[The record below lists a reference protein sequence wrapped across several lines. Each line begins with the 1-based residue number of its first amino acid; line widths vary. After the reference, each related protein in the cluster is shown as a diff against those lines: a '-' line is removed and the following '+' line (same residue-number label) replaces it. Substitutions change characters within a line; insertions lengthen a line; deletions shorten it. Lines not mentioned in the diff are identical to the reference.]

1 MDRQKRLSY
10 IEDMGQRRLGFLISA
25 IFLGALIAFAQETPR
40 PKDVRNLGKQGSS
53 ALPRLQE
60 LLRNE
65 DLDIRIEAVKAITEV
80 GTPGSLAP
88 LIQATADNDPE
99 VQIRATDGLVNFYLP
114 GYVQKGLGA
123 SLKRVGTSIKS
134 KFTDT
139 NDQVIDAFVVPR
151 PDVIQALGAL
161 VRGGASMEA
170 RANAARALGIVR
182 GKAAVPDLLAALRS
196 KDKNTDVIFESL
208 IALQKIRDE
217 SAAPGVAFLLRDLD
231 QKVQLAAIETVGL
244 LQNQSSVP
252 QLLDVLENSH
262 NSKVKRAALTSLAML
277 PDEKSRPVYNKY
289 LHDKDEGLRAA
300 AAEGYA
306 RLKDPA
312 DLPMLEKAFQEENK
326 ISPRLSL
333 AFAQVMLGKAQIA
346 EFSPFQL
353 LINTLNSV
361 SYRGVAQAFLVELAR
376 HPALRPPLYH
386 AVDIGT
392 KDEKVYLARI
402 LAVSGSQDSVACL
415 EKLSHDGD
423 DEVAQEGLRALR
435 TLKAR
440 L

>member
-1 MDRQKRLSY
+1 MDRRKCLSY
-10 IEDMGQRRLGFLISA
+10 IEDMGHRRARLLATA
-25 IFLGALIAFAQETPR
+25 IALAVLSAFAQETLR
-40 PKDVRNLGKQGSS
+40 PKDVRNLAKQGSS

-60 LLRNE
+60 LLRNP

-123 SLKRVGTSIKS
+123 SLKRVGTSIKG

-139 NDQVIDAFVVPR
+139 NDQVIDAFVIPR

-170 RANAARALGIVR
+170 RASAARALGILR

-196 KDKNTDVIFESL
+196 KDKDTDVIFESL

-231 QKVQLAAIETVGL
+231 HRVQLAAIETVGL
-244 LQNQSSVP
+244 LQNKSSVP
-252 QLLDVLENSH
+252 QLLDVLENSR
-262 NSKVKRAALTSLAML
+262 NNKVKRAALSSLAML
-277 PDEKSRPVYNKY
+277 PDEKSRAVYSKY
-289 LHDKDEGLRAA
+289 LHDKDDGLRAA
-300 AAEGYA
+300 AAEGFA
-306 RLKDPA
+306 RLKNPA
-312 DLPMLEKAFQEENK
+312 DLPMLETAFKEESK
-326 ISPRLSL
+326 MSPRLSL
-333 AFAQVMLGKAQIA
+333 AFAQVMLGKTQIA

-353 LINTLNSV
+353 LINTLNSI
-361 SYRGVAQAFLVELAR
+361 SYRGVAYAFLVELAR
-376 HPALRPPLYH
+376 NPALRPPLYH
-386 AVDIGT
+386 AAEIGT